1 MYNLGMV
8 DDDQQQFST
17 FKRRFRN
24 INKEIAIT
32 LVDNCETYQEIYNW
46 IIDKKIECLL
56 VDHKLAN
63 QYSFNGVELVNY
75 VNSKIPDLP
84 CVILTSY
91 TEDAESEKLVIKPLI
106 FDKNLM
112 GEKKDSEKLNNFIN
126 LVIHGVDV
134 FRNRMELNKAEYTN
148 LLKNKEKLNAEEYT
162 RLEELFHILK
172 SYGIIDEVSVLSLN
186 DKFQNEIDKIINRLD
201 KIIEK

>member
-24 INKEIAIT
+24 INKEISIT
-32 LVDNCETYQEIYNW
+32 LADNCETYQEIYNW
-46 IIDKKIECLL
+46 IIDQKIECLL

-63 QYSFNGVELVNY
+63 QYNFNGVELVNY
-75 VNSKIPDLP
+75 ISSKIPDLP

-106 FDKNLM
+106 FDKSLM
-112 GEKKDSEKLNNFIN
+112 GEKKDSEKLNAFIN
-126 LVIHGVDV
+126 LVTHGVDV
-134 FRNRMELNKAEYTN
+134 FRNRMELNKAEYTT
-148 LLKNKEKLNAEEYT
+148 LLENKENLNPEEYN
-162 RLEELFHILK
+162 RLEDLFHILK
-172 SYGIIDEVSVLSLN
+172 SYGIIDEVSVISLN
-186 DKFQNEIDKIINRLD
+186 DKFQKEIDKLMDKLD
-201 KIIEK
+201 KIIDK